1 MNDASTAGYFNIGE
15 AARRSD
21 ASTKMARHYESLGL
35 LRNISRTDSGY
46 RQFTDKDVHTL
57 RFIRRSRNLAFSMI
71 EISELLKLWQN
82 QQRSSQDVRNIAVK
96 HAEELDQRIHEMQAI
111 KRTLEH
117 LISCCSGNDW
127 PDCPILDELGNARNR
142 TPSP

>member
-1 MNDASTAGYFNIGE
+1 MNDASTAGHFNIGE

-21 ASTKMARHYESLGL
+21 ASTKMARHYEPLGL
-35 LRNISRTDSGY
+35 LRIISRTDSGY

-82 QQRSSQDVRNIAVK
+82 QQR
-96 HAEELDQRIHEMQAI
+96 
-111 KRTLEH
+111 
-117 LISCCSGNDW
+117 
-127 PDCPILDELGNARNR
+127 
-142 TPSP
+142 